1 ICEIWQDV
9 LGLDRVGVTDDF
21 FRIGGNSILSIQVS
35 SHINK
40 ILSIELT
47 VKELFL
53 NTTIESICILIQT
66 KECKENLSLNSISNN
81 DQLISLMNKENVYY
95 VLGNEYWRYSEYK
108 SGSIMP
114 MNAIIQKEL
123 IDVDKQS
130 LSKAI
135 DTLV

>member
-1 ICEIWQDV
+1 DV

-21 FRIGGNSILSIQVS
+21 FRIGGNSILAITIISR
-35 SHINK
+35 INK
-40 ILSIELT
+40 TLSKELTIREFFSNTKIELIS
-47 VKELFL
+47 K
-53 NTTIESICILIQT
+53 LIQT
-66 KECKENLSLNSISNN
+66 RTHNEEILESSLGYFKQNDLLGKDNLYETLKP
-81 DQLISLMNKENVYY
+81 Q
-95 VLGNEYWRYSEYK
+95 GWRYLEYK
-108 SGSIMP
+108 LGTYNS